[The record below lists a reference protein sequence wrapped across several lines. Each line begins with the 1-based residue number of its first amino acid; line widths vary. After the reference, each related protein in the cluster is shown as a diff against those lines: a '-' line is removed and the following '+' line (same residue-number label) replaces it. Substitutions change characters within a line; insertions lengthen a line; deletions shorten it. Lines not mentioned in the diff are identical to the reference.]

1 MSDPADRKDLLGD
14 VFAEGA
20 SGEFREALL
29 GEMLGAVRRRRR
41 FRKARGAVMLL
52 ALALCALLVISTRHQ
67 LPRQQSANSTGE
79 PAAIVS
85 PRQTD
90 YRLIRSEPLPE
101 DHIIKTRQFSNDLTL
116 GSELAFVD
124 VTTGTGRCRELT
136 DDQLLGLLAGRP
148 ALLVRTGPHSE
159 GLVFSNPKDGEGFP
173 AN

>member
-1 MSDPADRKDLLGD
+1 MSDPTERKDLLGD

-20 SGEFREALL
+20 SGDFREALL
-29 GEMLGAVRRRRR
+29 GEMLGAARRRRR

-52 ALALCALLVISTRHQ
+52 ALALCALLVISTRHR
-67 LPRQQSANSTGE
+67 LPRQQAANSAAE
-79 PAAIVS
+79 PAENVS
-85 PRQTD
+85 PPQTA

-101 DHIIKTRQFSNDLTL
+101 DHIIKTRPFSNTGDW
-116 GSELAFVD
+116 GPEPAFVA
-124 VTTGTGRCRELT
+124 VTTISGGYRKVT

-159 GLVFSNPKDGEGFP
+159 GLVFVNPRDQEGFP